1 MVDINLII
9 DYNNYCKQA
18 IYKQLVNT
26 DRNVLNLFVCICKKN
41 KLAKNQTKL
50 LNCLIMYMNIIHI
63 HLQFYICYKKKEA
76 TPHRFFFY
84 CFLGIYII

>member
-26 DRNVLNLFVCICKKN
+26 GRNVLNLFVCISEN
-41 KLAKNQTKL
+41 KLAKIKQNSS
-50 LNCLIMYMNIIHI
+50 IV
-63 HLQFYICYKKKEA
+63 
-76 TPHRFFFY
+76 
-84 CFLGIYII
+84 